1 MVGEIIIAIVV
12 VKELGGVNVDVIAVI
27 FMVDGENW
35 FVKPIL
41 WICNLRGILV
51 LIVVKQD

>member
-27 FMVDGENW
+27 FMVDGEN
-35 FVKPIL
+35 
-41 WICNLRGILV
+41 
-51 LIVVKQD
+51 